1 MWQYIAAHILKGT
14 FKDICKM
21 KFISYFEYNFV
32 SIHNFEKKIRYLGD
46 MNRIN
51 ISDLDHVK
59 CERILL
65 VINIPKDTLVRI
77 IFLFADSPV

>member
-1 MWQYIAAHILKGT
+1 
-14 FKDICKM
+14 M
-21 KFISYFEYNFV
+21 K
-32 SIHNFEKKIRYLGD
+32 
-46 MNRIN
+46 RIN